1 MQLKKVGCFEATRF
15 YVFSRSSRRL
25 SAGYCTSLDDDKDEI
40 FSPRNTESFPKG
52 SASDPIDPLL
62 SDKPCDKEKISSD

>member
-1 MQLKKVGCFEATRF
+1 MDTNKRSKEN
-15 YVFSRSSRRL
+15 SRIEDWL
-25 SAGYCTSLDDDKDEI
+25 NTIDTSLDESDNKDEI